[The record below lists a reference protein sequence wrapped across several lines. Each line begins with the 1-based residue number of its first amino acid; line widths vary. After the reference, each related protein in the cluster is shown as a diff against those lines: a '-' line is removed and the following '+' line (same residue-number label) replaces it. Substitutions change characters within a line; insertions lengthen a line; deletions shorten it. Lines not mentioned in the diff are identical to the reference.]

1 MTNLP
6 DKARQL
12 AQCIDHTLLKA
23 EAGQAAIKKLCR
35 EAIDY
40 GFAAVCVQ
48 PCHVSLA
55 AELLAGRPSK
65 VCSVA
70 GFPLGAN
77 HSKIKAA
84 EAAQAIADGAREID
98 MVINPA
104 AALEEDAAYLKADI
118 AAVLEPCRAAGQP
131 TVLKVIFETAALPE
145 HTKILLCRL
154 ADELGVD
161 YIKTS
166 TGLHPA
172 GGATIEDVQLLY
184 RHRGRCKVKAAGG
197 ISDLARLRAMLN
209 AGAERIG
216 TSSAVAIMESLLR
229 ECSPGGS
236 GLNI

>member
-1 MTNLP
+1 MSNLP

-12 AQCIDHTLLKA
+12 ARCIDHTLLKA
-23 EAGQAAIKKLCR
+23 EAGTAAVKKLCQ
-35 EAIDY
+35 EAIHY
-40 GFAAVCVQ
+40 GFAAVCVHPWQ
-48 PCHVSLA
+48 VHLA
-55 AELLAGRPSK
+55 AELLAGQPSK

-84 EAAQAIADGAREID
+84 EAALAIADGAREID
-98 MVINPA
+98 MVINLA
-104 AALEEDAAYLKADI
+104 SAMEEDAAYLRDDI
-118 AAVLEPCRAAGQP
+118 AAVLQPCRAASQP
-131 TVLKVIFETAALPE
+131 IILKMIFETAALPE

-161 YIKTS
+161 FIKTS

-197 ISDLARLRAMLN
+197 ISDLARLQAMLD

-216 TSSAVAIMESLLR
+216 TSSAVAIMESLLQ
-229 ECSPGGS
+229 SLP
-236 GLNI
+236 